1 MNTWVK
7 RLTAVTMVALLWV
20 SVLAG
25 CGRKQE
31 EAPNGGFVQMGN
43 PLVEVASVQE
53 MEDRLGYQV
62 PVLDKA
68 VQTYIVL
75 VIDGVA
81 DSGRIHYADGTVFHI
96 KKGSGDISGI
106 YGGTLDSEL
115 TLNGVSIGFYSFEG
129 NAYAIWENGG
139 FAYSLSDSPMLQADV
154 QELIGQ

>member
-1 MNTWVK
+1 MQ
-7 RLTAVTMVALLWV
+7 RLKKLMHLALLLVLCV

-31 EAPNGGFVQMGN
+31 EAPNGVFVQMGN

-62 PVLDKA
+62 PVLDKE

-81 DSGRIHYADGTVFHI
+81 DSGRIHYTDGTVFHI

-106 YGGTLDSEL
+106 YGGTEEKTE
-115 TLNGVSIGFYSFEG
+115 TLGGVSVTFLTFEG
-129 NAYAIWENGG
+129 TRYAIWEQGG
-139 FAYSLSDSPMLQADV
+139 FAYSLTGGQALEADV
-154 QELIGQ
+154 AALIG